1 MDAQLVESPV
11 AAETRHEHLV
21 ARGQAPGKVFDIVD
35 SIRFPVHA
43 ERPVYQGV
51 VDDLQ
56 LRHLF
61 VCVVVLLLLPYSSI
75 LNLTILIVQTLEER
89 CERVA

>member
-1 MDAQLVESPV
+1 MDAQLFESTV
-11 AAETRHEHLV
+11 VAETRHEHLV
-21 ARGQAPGKVFDIVD
+21 ARGQAPSEGFHIVD

-61 VCVVVLLLLPYSSI
+61 VVVLLPLPNSSI
-75 LNLTILIVQTLEER
+75 LNLTILIIQTLEEG
-89 CERVA
+89 CESVA